1 MLGQLFNTDTAT
13 GFLQINSDEE
23 QELDAAFLTHEVHI
37 NVEPYNGDDVEE
49 LPTPVVGQGSKRVG
63 KKPSH
68 SETSARKKRK
78 GGLIEYMTN
87 TIMEFTDMSRK
98 MCSNKDSNSWK
109 EIVESMSVD
118 DKFSMDKVIAIHNR
132 IENVDDY
139 TMFKVLNELHK
150 SDSKAAFI
158 MLRPDGRRG

>member
-1 MLGQLFNTDTAT
+1 M
-13 GFLQINSDEE
+13 
-23 QELDAAFLTHEVHI
+23 
-37 NVEPYNGDDVEE
+37 EE
-49 LPTPVVGQGSKRVG
+49 LPTPVVRQGSKRVG

-87 TIMEFTDMSRK
+87 TIMEFMDMSRK
-98 MCSNKDSNSWK
+98 RRSNKNSDNRK
-109 EIVESMSVD
+109 EIVESTSVA
-118 DKFSMDKVIAIHNR
+118 DKFLMENAIAILNS

-139 TMFKVLNELHK
+139 TMFKVLNKLHK

-158 MLRPDGRRG
+158 MLKPNRRSG